1 MNALEFEAVAK
12 DGRIEIPAEHA
23 TEVRG
28 PVRVIVLY
36 SGGVDP
42 RSADDSGMPDELDEL
57 MDRPLDVP
65 GFVPL
70 TREEAHERR

>member
-1 MNALEFEAVAK
+1 MNAVEFEAVAK

-23 TEVRG
+23 RAIEG

-36 SGGVDP
+36 RAESGTEG
-42 RSADDSGMPDELDEL
+42 RDELDEL
-57 MDRPLDVP
+57 MDNPIHIP

-70 TREEAHERR
+70 TREEANERRYERS